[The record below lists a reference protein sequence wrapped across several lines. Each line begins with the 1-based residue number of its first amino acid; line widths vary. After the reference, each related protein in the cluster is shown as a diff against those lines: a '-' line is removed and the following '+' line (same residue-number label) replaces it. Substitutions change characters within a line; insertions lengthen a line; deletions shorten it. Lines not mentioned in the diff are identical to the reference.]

1 MISIMTD
8 LCFTQSE
15 LIHGYD
21 NLPAAKAVITT
32 HGLSL
37 VERLMRVNMVCLNTS
52 YIKLHK

>member
-52 YIKLHK
+52 YI